1 METITPNNIKKTLVS
16 DGDRKIIDDQIKKA
30 KNKASAVHYTDEE
43 AKAIMEGKLQ
53 ERLKRQKEF
62 RRVYLGR
69 IYRQVEIDEILQQ
82 LKSENITVQWRG
94 IPMPKNLLMI
104 EYNILMNEYSELI
117 TKENQLRQSLVNDD
131 LTDEQITEIQE
142 GNYVKDI
149 PKTKT
154 KTD

>member
-1 METITPNNIKKTLVS
+1 METIIPNNIKKTLVN
-16 DGDRKIIDDQIKKA
+16 DEDRKIIANQIKKA

-53 ERLKRQKEF
+53 ERLQRQKEF

-69 IYRQVEIDEILQQ
+69 IYRQVEINEILQQ

>member
-1 METITPNNIKKTLVS
+1 
-16 DGDRKIIDDQIKKA
+16 
-30 KNKASAVHYTDEE
+30 
-43 AKAIMEGKLQ
+43 
-53 ERLKRQKEF
+53 
-62 RRVYLGR
+62 
-69 IYRQVEIDEILQQ
+69 
-82 LKSENITVQWRG
+82 
-94 IPMPKNLLMI
+94 
-104 EYNILMNEYSELI
+104 MNDYSELI

>member
-1 METITPNNIKKTLVS
+1 METIIPNNIKKTLVN
-16 DGDRKIIDDQIKKA
+16 DEDRKIIANQIKKA

-53 ERLKRQKEF
+53 ERLQRQKEF

-82 LKSENITVQWRG
+82 LKSDNITVQWRG
-94 IPMPKNLLMI
+94 ISMPKNLLMI
-104 EYNILMNEYSELI
+104 EYNILMNDYSELI
-117 TKENQLRQSLVNDD
+117 SKENQLRQSLVNDY
-131 LTDEQITEIQE
+131 LTNDQITKIQE
-142 GNYVKDI
+142 GEYIKNVS
-149 PKTKT
+149 KTET